1 MKVDQR
7 HVLHDPA
14 LGIAGVFLPL
24 KKGKRGKLD
33 VQRTWGRATIRWRG
47 PDQLG
52 ISDQSVLFAVLEVA
66 GEQMGVSPTQGI
78 ALETDELW
86 PLLGHQEHVFRS
98 DSIRLITSFARLVQL
113 CGWVDGGTATKR
125 VKDALRRLTETTVWA
140 SVTEDDGNL
149 REGSSRLLA
158 WKVGDRNRV
167 ALIVN
172 WRQAQALRGTQYARI
187 SLLERSTLQTE
198 VAQALH
204 ALLCCKINLCGAW
217 SCGLDKLQ
225 VHVWG
230 NAATGVN
237 LRARRKRMRAA
248 LDAINLLYGW
258 RVEFDAQIAHI
269 SRGPARTLGAPIS
282 AFRSRSGGSVT
293 VRPKRNATP
302 TSPSHPDSG
311 KASVGAASRHFDVS
325 ALFSKRE

>member
-1 MKVDQR
+1 MKLAKRD
-7 HVLHDPA
+7 VLHDPA
-14 LGIAGVFLPL
+14 LGMAGVFLPL
-24 KKGKRGKLD
+24 KKGERSKLN
-33 VQRTWGRATIRWRG
+33 VERTWGRATIRWRG

-66 GEQMGVSPTQGI
+66 SEQMGESPSHGI

-98 DSIRLITSFARLVQL
+98 DTIRLTTSFARLVQL
-113 CGWVDGGTATKR
+113 CGWVDGGTATQR

-140 SVTEDDGNL
+140 SITEVDGSV

-158 WKVGDRNRV
+158 WKLGDRHRV
-167 ALIVN
+167 SLIVN

-187 SLLERSTLQTE
+187 SLLERGTLQTE

-237 LRARRKRMRAA
+237 LRERRKRMRAA
-248 LDAINLLYGW
+248 LDAINLLHGW

-269 SRGPARTLGAPIS
+269 SRGPARTSVAPAL
-282 AFRSRSGGSVT
+282 AFRSRSGASVT
-293 VRPKRNATP
+293 VRPKRNAAAS
-302 TSPSHPDSG
+302 SPSHPGSG
-311 KASVGAASRHFDVS
+311 KVSAGAALQHFDVS